1 MEIYNEVEKLKEE
14 SADIEKEVA
23 NFEKESTKAMKSLC
37 IEETEIQK
45 FIIEQKLKNIDVIID
60 ILKLT
65 TSLSVSMFIASLTT
79 TYFNEKI
86 YIIIIISIISTTL
99 LGIFIDARNS
109 ISLKGEKTLLEI
121 LNKSNTITLDVMLL
135 KRDNIKLKNNDIDKK
150 LKELKNRT

>member
-1 MEIYNEVEKLKEE
+1 MEINEAEKLKKK
-14 SADIEKEVA
+14 AD
-23 NFEKESTKAMKSLC
+23 NFEKEVINFEKELTKAMKSLF

-45 FIIEQKLKNIDVIID
+45 FIIEQRLKNIDVIID

-86 YIIIIISIISTTL
+86 YIIIIINIISITL
-99 LGIFIDARNS
+99 LGIFINARNS

-121 LNKSNTITLDVMLL
+121 LNKSKITTHDVMLL
-135 KRDNIKLKNNDIDKK
+135 KKDNIKLKCNDINKK
-150 LKELKNRT
+150 LKKLKNKN

>member
-1 MEIYNEVEKLKEE
+1 
-14 SADIEKEVA
+14 
-23 NFEKESTKAMKSLC
+23 
-37 IEETEIQK
+37 
-45 FIIEQKLKNIDVIID
+45 LKNVDVIID

-86 YIIIIISIISTTL
+86 YIIIIISIISITL

-121 LNKSNTITLDVMLL
+121 LNKSTVITYDNMLL
-135 KRDNIKLKNNDIDKK
+135 KRDDVKLKCNDINKR
-150 LKELKNRT
+150 LEELKNKKT